1 MSTPTIQE
9 AIKQYL
15 AEHVTARNLAPL
27 TRLSY
32 ASDLKLVHR
41 WLTEQQATL
50 RATLVGDLFHLVVGF
65 CGFKLPDNRVPT
77 KT

>member
-1 MSTPTIQE
+1 MSIPTIQE

-27 TRLSY
+27 TRLNC
-32 ASDLKLVHR
+32 ASDLKLVHQY
-41 WLTEQQATL
+41 LTEQQTTL
-50 RATLVGDLFHLVVGF
+50 RTTLVGDLFHLLVGF
-65 CGFKLPDNRVPT
+65 CGFELPDNRVPA